1 MTPYS
6 PDEPGSFPRDKLI
19 RLLGCAEDHSAL
31 VRQASL
37 LPGGDFAAAGAVPQD
52 SFGALRDAWMRLG
65 DLSKARLY
73 LCQAVVSR
81 SRSGVGTLRTLA
93 AAAKIVEALGL
104 AIDLTEVGPKS

>member
-1 MTPYS
+1 
-6 PDEPGSFPRDKLI
+6 
-19 RLLGCAEDHSAL
+19 

-37 LPGGDFAAAGAVPQD
+37 LPGGDFAVAGAVPQD

-73 LCQAVVSR
+73 LCQAVV
-81 SRSGVGTLRTLA
+81 GTPRTLA
-93 AAAKIVEALGL
+93 ATAKIVEALGL